1 MLRRDRRSKSLYVVK
16 SQQDPAN
23 ELAPRKQSETRS
35 LYVLRTNDETV
46 NKYCDVVYDFA
57 DNGGVFLILTRDKIF
72 YQAVKGTLC
81 HDLGLGNE
89 ALTVIQD
96 LNGLPQALAQTIEA
110 KLKPLLFMEHAIN
123 GQLTLPQLQYI
134 KKTWPDI
141 HVVVVARDVFQE
153 RLFQFH
159 EEGAE
164 NFLTKPAS
172 TNTIIEKIA
181 FTLQPQCELDALL
194 TEGRRL
200 VNDNLFEE
208 AIELMNKILAR
219 YPQHPAALVIL
230 GDALKG
236 LARRQEALR
245 AYTDAEKNAKVYLEP
260 LKRLVLFHA
269 EDNNTQEMLGCLVK
283 LDRLSPLNCNRKIKI
298 AELNI
303 DMGRADE
310 AEKYFDKAIES
321 ARDEAMNM
329 VSEMCLDIADMVAE
343 GNPKMAEKYYRR
355 SLEMTKS
362 SRGALCMNI
371 YNRLGISLR
380 KQGMWNEA
388 VEAYFEAE
396 KYAPKDEN
404 IQYNIALAFIEGGEM
419 KKAVE
424 RIMQALGINPTFYV
438 GRPEVAQKIA
448 AAFKAANMTWQAM
461 EFFKRQKSA
470 GQDDAETE
478 TLLKLLSAP
487 RG

>member
-1 MLRRDRRSKSLYVVK
+1 MLRKDRRSKSLYVVK
-16 SQQDPAN
+16 SQQDPASD
-23 ELAPRKQSETRS
+23 LAPRKQNETRS
-35 LYVLRTNDETV
+35 LYVLRTNDETM
-46 NKYCDVVYDFA
+46 NKYCDVLYDFT
-57 DNGGVFLILTRDKIF
+57 DNGGLFLILTRDKIF
-72 YQAVKGTLC
+72 YQAVKNTLC
-81 HDLGLGNE
+81 HDLGLGND

-96 LNGLPQALAQTIEA
+96 AAALVQALERVIQA
-110 KLKPLLFMEHAIN
+110 KFKPLLFLEHAVN

-134 KKTWPDI
+134 KKTWPEM

-172 TNTIIEKIA
+172 ANTIIEKIA

-194 TEGRRL
+194 AEGRRL
-200 VNDNLFEE
+200 VGDNLFEE
-208 AIELMNKILAR
+208 AIELTNKILAR
-219 YPQHPAALVIL
+219 YPQHPAALVLL

-245 AYTDAEKNAKVYLEP
+245 AYKDAEKNAKVYLEP

-269 EDNNTQEMLGCLVK
+269 EDNNTEEMLGCLVK
-283 LDRLSPLNCNRKIKI
+283 LDRLSPLNCNRKLKI

-303 DMGRADE
+303 DIGKPEE

-404 IQYNIALAFIEGGEM
+404 IQYNIALAYAEGGEQ

-424 RIMQALGINPTFYV
+424 RVMQALGINPTFYV
-438 GRPEVAQKIA
+438 GRPDVAQKMA
-448 AAFKAANMTWQAM
+448 AMFKGANMAWQAM
-461 EFFKRQKSA
+461 EFLKRQKAA
-470 GQDDAETE
+470 GQNDAETE
-478 TLLKLLSAP
+478 GLLKFLSMP
-487 RG
+487 RT